1 MIKKHIDTDE
11 KRKFPRFPATTPAIC
26 SRYGKQMAMRTLNIS
41 LGGLELEANFD
52 LEVGES
58 IDLVIVT
65 NDTRIRCRGRVVAI
79 EEFKHKVHARL
90 RFTPSSDWEFRK
102 LSEYLDTIS
111 GGKRIPFQK
120 WIIGGMLILSA
131 YIVYLIIRTYF
142 FR

>member
-1 MIKKHIDTDE
+1 M
-11 KRKFPRFPATTPAIC
+11 P
-26 SRYGKQMAMRTLNIS
+26 MRTLNIS
-41 LGGLELEANFD
+41 LGGLELVANFD

-58 IDLVIVT
+58 LDLVIVT

-102 LSEYLDTIS
+102 LSEYLDTLS
-111 GGKRIPFQK
+111 GGKRIPFEK

-131 YIVYLIIRTYF
+131 YIVYRIIRTYF
-142 FR
+142 

>member
-1 MIKKHIDTDE
+1 MIKEQIHTDE

-26 SRYGKQMAMRTLNIS
+26 SRYGQQMTMRTLNIS

-79 EEFKHKVHARL
+79 EEFKNKVHARL
-90 RFTPSSDWEFRK
+90 RFTPSSHLEFRK

-120 WIIGGMLILSA
+120 WIIWGMFILSA
-131 YIVYLIIRTYF
+131 YVVYFIIRTYF

>member
-1 MIKKHIDTDE
+1 MT
-11 KRKFPRFPATTPAIC
+11 
-26 SRYGKQMAMRTLNIS
+26 MRTLNIS

-52 LEVGES
+52 LEVNES

-65 NDTRIRCRGRVVAI
+65 NNTRIRCRGRIVAI
-79 EEFKHKVHARL
+79 EEFKNKVHARL

-102 LSEYLDTIS
+102 LSEYLDTLS
-111 GGKRIPFQK
+111 GRKRISFQK

-131 YIVYLIIRTYF
+131 YIVYLIIRIYF

>member
-1 MIKKHIDTDE
+1 M
-11 KRKFPRFPATTPAIC
+11 P
-26 SRYGKQMAMRTLNIS
+26 MRTLNIS

-65 NDTRIRCRGRVVAI
+65 NDTRIRCRGRIVAT
-79 EEFKHKVHARL
+79 EEFKNKVQARL

-102 LSEYLDTIS
+102 LSEYLDTLS

-131 YIVYLIIRTYF
+131 YIVYLIVRIYF